1 MSTRLTMP
9 QLGESVVEGTVI
21 EWLKQEGETVEEYDP
36 VVIIGTD
43 KVDSDIPAPASG
55 TLLKIYVRE
64 GETVEAGTLLA
75 LIGDAGENTPDAD
88 SERASGRNDQEDEEM
103 PAAVAESA
111 PSDVDQQSGGAH
123 VTPVVARMA
132 AAHNLD
138 LSRIKGTGRGGR
150 ITKKDVQMI
159 LDRQEQSVE
168 ADDEVPPWEQPG
180 SGDLFKSTA
189 DYEDEP
195 ESDMPAPPA
204 QRTKAQPASAP
215 ANVPGE
221 LLPLNAMRR
230 SIAEHMVHSKHTSPH
245 VTTVFEVDLSSV
257 VAHRSAHRAGFER
270 QGVRLT
276 FTPYFVAASV
286 AALRQHPQVNV
297 QWTDDG
303 IFVHHAVNIGVA
315 VALDDGLLVP
325 VIKDAH
331 EYNLTGLARQVNDL
345 ADRARRRQLKPDEV
359 QGGTFTIT
367 NHGVTGSLFATPI
380 INQPQVA
387 ILGVGKLEKRVKVI
401 NDAIAIRP
409 CLFLSLT
416 FDHRVLDGAA
426 ADGFMQSLVNALESW
441 R

>member
-1 MSTRLTMP
+1 
-9 QLGESVVEGTVI
+9 
-21 EWLKQEGETVEEYDP
+21 
-36 VVIIGTD
+36 
-43 KVDSDIPAPASG
+43 
-55 TLLKIYVRE
+55 
-64 GETVEAGTLLA
+64 
-75 LIGDAGENTPDAD
+75 
-88 SERASGRNDQEDEEM
+88 
-103 PAAVAESA
+103 
-111 PSDVDQQSGGAH
+111 
-123 VTPVVARMA
+123 
-132 AAHNLD
+132 
-138 LSRIKGTGRGGR
+138 
-150 ITKKDVQMI
+150 
-159 LDRQEQSVE
+159 
-168 ADDEVPPWEQPG
+168 
-180 SGDLFKSTA
+180 
-189 DYEDEP
+189 
-195 ESDMPAPPA
+195 MPAPPA

-359 QGGTFTIT
+359 QSGTFTIT

-426 ADGFMQSLVNALESW
+426 ADGFMQSLVDALESW